1 MHDMEPLHSNMI
13 ACRLV
18 FDGLRASIGATILWK
33 SWDAS
38 PPTLE
43 IVETKCIRSHPTFA
57 VVFRWESTMGSL
69 LQGAHPSWN

>member
-57 VVFRWESTMGSL
+57 NSCRFSLGKYYGELITGSTS
-69 LQGAHPSWN
+69 

>member
-18 FDGLRASIGATILWK
+18 FDGLCASIGATILWK

-38 PPTLE
+38 NFGDRGNE
-43 IVETKCIRSHPTFA
+43 VY
-57 VVFRWESTMGSL
+57 
-69 LQGAHPSWN
+69 